1 MLINGILAH
10 DDAPSHVQ
18 PPARRVMF
26 IGVVPLPCCS
36 VACVTHSI
44 VDPYACSP
52 STQLVRRLLDI
63 EYRAHFLAPYTVV
76 FEHSEE
82 WLDVRHALN
91 SKATYRESMRA
102 SSPSTCNDALGVFAS
117 KTKWLSQCGQY
128 SSLLLISQ
136 APAQIYFYYS
146 RVLEFARIFAEG
158 FLALFAD
165 EDHVKCLH
173 QRVVALLL
181 VTFCAVEPFLA

>member
-1 MLINGILAH
+1 VLINGNLAH
-10 DDAPSHVQ
+10 HDAPSHAQ

-44 VDPYACSP
+44 VDPYARSP

-128 SSLLLISQ
+128 SSLLLVSQ